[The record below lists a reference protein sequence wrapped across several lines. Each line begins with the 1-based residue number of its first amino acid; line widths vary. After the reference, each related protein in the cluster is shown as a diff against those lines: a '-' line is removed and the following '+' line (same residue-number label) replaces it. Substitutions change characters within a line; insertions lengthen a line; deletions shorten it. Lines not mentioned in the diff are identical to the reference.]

1 LERLYDITNLY
12 NSMELVV
19 SRHSFQR
26 EVNHEKI
33 EDDIKPEGLLNSNY
47 QNIVKDNYTSIKE
60 ESVFVIRQRIKSFQY
75 ANSTSISTIL
85 KISVFLIVYIV
96 ITQ

>member
-1 LERLYDITNLY
+1 
-12 NSMELVV
+12 MELTV
-19 SRHSFQR
+19 S
-26 EVNHEKI
+26 V
-33 EDDIKPEGLLNSNY
+33 EDLEPLPEPKELENYVKPEGLLNSNY